1 MDKKGSESGKGGNW
15 AWLPAVMPGVA
26 RLMAEKRQALGH
38 AHVNECWKRGVV
50 NLEPGWFFAR
60 EGAVWVGVPP
70 TEPDFATFVAQQF
83 TATQSVLYLRLPEVA
98 DGTH

>member
-26 RLMAEKRQALGH
+26 RLIAEKRRALGH
-38 AHVNECWKRGVV
+38 AHVNECWKRGVG

-83 TATQSVLYLRLPEVA
+83 TATQAVLYLRLPEVA